1 MITALIIIVVVLSL
15 MVGYGIYYNRII
27 SQRNEQLRRIL
38 TALDDYRANAD
49 CENHV
54 PEKQKK
60 AAANDDDQNFFVK
73 MDTRIN
79 KEKPYTDPDFDQ
91 MALIK
96 FMGVSNETF
105 CKLVPR
111 YTDPIRTLEYIN
123 SLRAEYAAKLLVEHP
138 DYSVEEINSQCGF
151 RDAAALNK
159 AFKFSFGITPSDFM
173 SGMTQMFKKGAL
185 VIAIVCGAMNMQAE
199 TLRGTVKDAI
209 TGEPLIGATV
219 KIAELNNA
227 AAVADM
233 DGNFIINI
241 STGGRYT
248 IETNYI
254 GYEPSVMKEIMISG
268 AKEVVVEIALREN
281 STELKEVVVKPRVN
295 KEATVNPNVLTGG
308 VMLSMEEASRFAGG
322 YNDPARLVMSFAGV
336 SGDAGGSGLSI
347 HGNAPERMQY
357 RIEGVEVFTPNHYND
372 MWNAGYGLVS
382 GLNSNVIGNSD
393 FFTSTF
399 NANYNNALS
408 GVFDVKM
415 RSGNNSKHENILQIG
430 TVSEELTLEGPIS
443 RKNNS
448 SYIVNYRYG
457 FTSLVDKLGLVDT
470 EGSHMGFQDFSVKFN
485 FPTKRAGTFSIF
497 GLGLFDTN
505 HDDPLK
511 IEDVH
516 SVYDVSNNDSKLTQI
531 LAGASHKIY
540 FGNKWTWRT
549 TVAYNMQHL
558 KSDMYYYKVIR
569 NNDKL
574 AYEEPKTGYPFS
586 QQQMNEDRLVF
597 NTELSKQVTSKWLTQ
612 FGGEYSHR
620 FFDLY
625 YKAHDQLYDTV
636 NNMTEY
642 ARMKDNTG
650 LANLFWQNLFT
661 LSDKFSMSV
670 GVAGNYFL
678 LSKDFSV
685 EPRVSFKWDPNEKN
699 SISIGY
705 GLHSM
710 VEKLDTY
717 FYCDAAGN
725 TPNKDLGLSK
735 AHHVHATYTHKFNS
749 NLTLRLNAYYEYG
762 FNTPVGINGS
772 TYCVTNRYYNY
783 TDEPLVSK
791 GNTRNYGGDITL
803 EHYMTR
809 GFFGQVNFSLYK
821 AEYRGEDKVWHN
833 QLYDRGFMF
842 KILGGKEWMIGKNV
856 LNVSAKYS
864 IQGGL
869 RYSPIDLNAMRADAA
884 KGIIY
889 DSPIYKDGEVFTN
902 RFDPTGVV
910 DLTVSYK
917 INKRKVSHTIAFE
930 GLNVLGAKVPQ
941 YQRYDLGTNDV
952 RIDDGGISFPN
963 IFYRLDF

>member
-1 MITALIIIVVVLSL
+1 MNKTTIINLLSTA
-15 MVGYGIYYNRII
+15 
-27 SQRNEQLRRIL
+27 IL
-38 TALDDYRANAD
+38 LCGT
-49 CENHV
+49 
-54 PEKQKK
+54 
-60 AAANDDDQNFFVK
+60 
-73 MDTRIN
+73 M
-79 KEKPYTDPDFDQ
+79 
-91 MALIK
+91 
-96 FMGVSNETF
+96 
-105 CKLVPR
+105 
-111 YTDPIRTLEYIN
+111 
-123 SLRAEYAAKLLVEHP
+123 
-138 DYSVEEINSQCGF
+138 SV
-151 RDAAALNK
+151 
-159 AFKFSFGITPSDFM
+159 
-173 SGMTQMFKKGAL
+173 
-185 VIAIVCGAMNMQAE
+185 QAE
-199 TLRGTVKDAI
+199 TLRGTVKDAV
-209 TGEPLIGATV
+209 TGEALIGATV
-219 KIAELNNA
+219 KIAELENA

-233 DGNFIINI
+233 DGNFTIKI
-241 STGGRYT
+241 SKGGRYT

-254 GYEPSVMKEIMISG
+254 GYEPSVMKEILVSG
-268 AKEVVVEIALREN
+268 PKEVVLEIALREN

-336 SGDAGGSGLSI
+336 SGDSGGSGLSI

-382 GLNSNVIGNSD
+382 GLNSNVIANSD

-415 RSGNNSKHENILQIG
+415 RAGNNSKHENILQIG

-448 SYIVNYRYG
+448 SYIINYRYG

-470 EGSHMGFQDFSVKFN
+470 EGSHMDFQDFSIKLN

-497 GLGLFDTN
+497 GLGLFDKN

-511 IEDVH
+511 LEDVH
-516 SVYDVSNNDSKLTQI
+516 SVYDASDNNSKLTQI
-531 LAGASHKIY
+531 LAGVSHKIY

-549 TVAYNMQHL
+549 TVAHNSQHL
-558 KSDMYYYKVIR
+558 KSDMYYYGFVRDENNVI
-569 NNDKL
+569 KTPL
-574 AYEEPKTGYPFS
+574 AYEANNKEYPFS

-597 NTELSKQVTSKWLTQ
+597 NTEFSKQVTSKWLTL

-620 FFDLY
+620 FFNLY
-625 YKAHDQLYDTV
+625 YKSHAYLYDTV
-636 NNMTEY
+636 NEMNTYSE
-642 ARMKDNTG
+642 MKDNTG
-650 LANLFWQNLFT
+650 LANIFWQNLLT
-661 LSDKFSMSV
+661 LSDKFSMSL

-685 EPRVSFKWDPNEKN
+685 EPRVSFKWDPNENN
-699 SISIGY
+699 SFSIGY

-717 FYCDAAGN
+717 FYRDAAGN

-735 AHHVHATYTHKFNS
+735 AHHLHATYIHKFSS

-762 FNTPVGINGS
+762 FDTPVGINGS

-783 TDEPLVSK
+783 TDEPLVGK

-821 AEYRGEDKVWHN
+821 AEYRGQDKVWHN
-833 QLYDRGFMF
+833 QLYDRGYMF

-869 RYSPIDLNAMRADAA
+869 RYSPVDVEAMRANVAA
-884 KGIIY
+884 GKI
-889 DSPIYKDGEVFTN
+889 DDTLIYKDGEVFTK

-917 INKRKVSHTIAFE
+917 INKKKVSHTFAFE
-930 GLNVLGAKVPQ
+930 GLNVLGSKVPQ
-941 YQRYDLGTNDV
+941 FQRFDLGTRDV